1 MPRTIYSK
9 QIAAILNMPV
19 FGVKDLAGRGVPPA
33 YARQRLHLMSV
44 SGRIARIE
52 RGKYTATADP
62 VLVATHVTEPCYL
75 SLWSALNYR
84 GLTDQI
90 PFSVQVVTSRKR
102 FARKLTFASSEI
114 RFYYVRP
121 GMMFGY
127 EQVPFGEGHR
137 IPIAKAE
144 KTIIDAIY
152 LNGMPLEDLGKAMD
166 SADPA
171 LLMEYS
177 QLTGNRHVIAAVKE
191 LLKC

>member
-1 MPRTIYSK
+1 
-9 QIAAILNMPV
+9 MPV

>member
-1 MPRTIYSK
+1 MPRTVYSK
-9 QIAAILNMPV
+9 QIAAVMKMPV
-19 FGVKDLAGRGVPPA
+19 FGVKDLTGRGVPPA
-33 YARQRLHLMSV
+33 YARQRLHPMSV
-44 SGRIARIE
+44 SERITRIE
-52 RGKYTATADP
+52 RGKYTATGDA
-62 VLVATHVTEPCYL
+62 VLVASHVTQPCYL

-102 FARKLTFASSEI
+102 FARRLSFAGSEI
-114 RFYYVRP
+114 RFYCVRP

-127 EQVPFGEGHR
+127 EQVPYGEGHR

-152 LNGMPLEDLGKAMD
+152 LNGIPLEDLDKAVN
-166 SADPA
+166 SADEA
-171 LLMEYS
+171 LLTEYS
-177 QLTGNRHVIAAVKE
+177 KLTGNRRVIAAVKE